1 MKRMRDLSL
10 RYASVL
16 AAAAVG
22 LSALAAACTD
32 APPVGPVHF
41 VQPLPITFSVAPT
54 ASASATQAIQNAFDR
69 VDRFRMV
76 VKRKYTKVVVADTTI
91 QVTPGQPS
99 YNLEVPVPLEEGE
112 ERAEFIVL
120 LTALEGEVELFS
132 ASVTVEVSLETTTTE
147 PQPITVP
154 IQYSGPGIRGT
165 VLDQSGN
172 PLGGISVELLSGEV
186 SVAISATGSDGAFLF
201 TEVLAGTY
209 TVRPQPG
216 GGVLFCPDSRSVR
229 LESATSTVEVAF
241 AASPYACQVKV
252 LVLSGGDVNH
262 NDRIVGDFKTIMPD
276 LGFASYFV
284 VHTPPSV
291 GYLSGFSA
299 VLLFEDGVL
308 GDSERMG
315 DAVAEYVRGGG
326 NLVLGTFYWQNRSDG
341 PFDTRGWGNLE
352 SLDPFTTVGGA
363 VYSEGSLAGSSI
375 VAHPLTVEVS
385 SLTAN
390 RHWGGVAAKS
400 GTSVVASWANGTPLI
415 GYRTESGGQR
425 IVGVSVFPGL
435 SSEDFSG
442 DFFRIWENALRWAG
456 SGGLAGSSPAG
467 IAGANADPDP
477 TFVET
482 SPASRSV
489 NALRRGG
496 TRRN

>member
-1 MKRMRDLSL
+1 MRHTRSLSP
-10 RYASVL
+10 RFVSVV
-16 AAAAVG
+16 AATVVS
-22 LSALAAACTD
+22 LSVLAAACTD

-41 VQPLPITFSVAPT
+41 VQSHPITLSVAPT
-54 ASASATQAIQNAFDR
+54 ASASTTQEIQNAFDR
-69 VDRFRMV
+69 VNGFRMV
-76 VKRKYTKVVVADTTI
+76 VKRKDTKEVVADTTI
-91 QVTPGQPS
+91 QVTPGQP
-99 YNLEVPVPLEEGE
+99 YYTLEVPVPLKEGE
-112 ERAEFIVL
+112 ETAEFIVL

-132 ASVTVEVSLETTTTE
+132 ANVTMEVSLEATTRQ
-147 PQPITVP
+147 PQPIIVP
-154 IQYSGPGIRGT
+154 IQYIGPGIRGT

-172 PLGGISVELLSGEV
+172 PLSGISVELLSGEV
-186 SVAISATGSDGAFLF
+186 SVATSATGSDGAFLF

-209 TVRPQPG
+209 TLRPQSVG
-216 GGVLFCPDSRSVR
+216 EALFCPDSRRVR
-229 LESATSTVEVAF
+229 LESATSAVEVAF
-241 AASPYACQVKV
+241 AASPYACEVKV

-262 NDRIVGDFKTIMPD
+262 NERIVEDFKTNMPD
-276 LGFASYFV
+276 VEFASYFV

-291 GYLSGFSA
+291 GYLSGFTE
-299 VLLFEDGVL
+299 VLLFGDGVS
-308 GDSERMG
+308 GESERAG

-326 NLVLGTFYWQNRSDG
+326 ALVLGTFYWQNRSDG
-341 PFDTRGWGNLE
+341 LPDTRGWGDLE
-352 SLDPFTTVGGA
+352 SLDPFTSDGGA
-363 VYSEGSLAGSSI
+363 VYSEGSLAGSST
-375 VAHPLTVEVS
+375 VAHPLTSGVS
-385 SLTAN
+385 SLTAKMY
-390 RHWGGVAAKS
+390 WGGVAAKS

-435 SSEDFSG
+435 TSADFTG

-456 SGGLAGSSPAG
+456 SEDLADSPPAG
-467 IAGANADPDP
+467 VAGANTDPDP